1 MRSPALAPI
10 FAVGG
15 IGPKNQGSI
24 SKWRSSFEGS
34 IGRDHDGNP
43 AVRAHYVVVLLRN
56 GAVYAGPLLQSRVSL
71 TMEFYL
77 TDSEPLSTASAQA
90 T

>member
-1 MRSPALAPI
+1 MMRSPALAPI

-34 IGRDHDGNP
+34 IGRVEIRQGAGAIASLGTN
-43 AVRAHYVVVLLRN
+43 VKVLYST
-56 GAVYAGPLLQSRVSL
+56 VL
-71 TMEFYL
+71 TAMK
-77 TDSEPLSTASAQA
+77 
-90 T
+90 